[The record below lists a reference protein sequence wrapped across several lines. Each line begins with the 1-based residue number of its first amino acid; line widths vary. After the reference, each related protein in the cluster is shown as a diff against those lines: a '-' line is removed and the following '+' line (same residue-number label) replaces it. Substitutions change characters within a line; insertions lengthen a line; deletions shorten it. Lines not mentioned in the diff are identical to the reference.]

1 MKKEDRKENK
11 LKIVPWWVSI
21 QIYVSNITELVRV
34 LRWSVLPLSPAACPW
49 TDWGGPPGVQPPD
62 RELPSARPPRPPLS
76 QHRFLSP
83 PLSWGGGDHNV
94 RSNQGRM
101 AGKYVIHRLITILSF
116 FFSLI
121 HWPFLYHLEK
131 KKFVWSWPGQQSG
144 LIFVPS
150 LTITSE
156 FLLFKTRSRKIRFQ
170 IQGVSIASL
179 GFFLM
184 QARERSSKVGY
195 LGGPRWHRQSL
206 EAFPEK

>member
-1 MKKEDRKENK
+1 MQIYINCLEQIKSIHLTQITEVEAIEGTKNTNMRNMKKEDRKENK

-83 PLSWGGGDHNV
+83 PLSWGGGDRNV

-101 AGKYVIHRLITILSF
+101 AGKYVIHRLITILFFF
-116 FFSLI
+116 FFS
-121 HWPFLYHLEK
+121 HP
-131 KKFVWSWPGQQSG
+131 
-144 LIFVPS
+144 
-150 LTITSE
+150 LTIPLS
-156 FLLFKTRSRKIRFQ
+156 FGKK
-170 IQGVSIASL
+170 SL
-179 GFFLM
+179 YGLDQDNN
-184 QARERSSKVGY
+184 QA
-195 LGGPRWHRQSL
+195 
-206 EAFPEK
+206 